1 METLPDLRVSQ
12 KRLVLTPYPLAAIN
26 PGKNFEH
33 ECVYNPSAVE
43 KDGTVYLFYR
53 AEDTYGEYVS
63 SIALALSRDGVHFE
77 RYAGNPVLKPEGPE
91 EARGCEDPRITF
103 INGKYHMFY
112 TAFESVHDDVYKVH
126 EALATS
132 EDLFRWEK
140 RGIVLPG
147 MKSFALFP
155 EKIQGRYCGVV
166 GDKNIHLAH
175 SDDLLHWHL
184 DPIPLLE
191 PREGQFD
198 SFLVEPGPPPFLYGD
213 MWCFIYNSSNR
224 FSYDTG
230 YCFLDRENPQCVLH
244 RSARPI
250 LSPRASWQK
259 FGKVNNVV
267 FATGLVQ
274 LQSKWLLYYGG
285 ADKVVGIGELQFQ
298 KTKTLTGGPPRCTE
312 GH

>member
-12 KRLVLTPYPLAAIN
+12 KRFVLTPHPLAAIN

-33 ECVYNPSAVE
+33 ECVYNPSAIE

-53 AEDTYGEYVS
+53 AEDKYGEYVS
-63 SIALALSRDGVHFE
+63 SIGLALSRDGVHFE

-91 EARGCEDPRITF
+91 EARGCEDPRITL
-103 INGKYHMFY
+103 IDGRYCMFY
-112 TAFESVHDDVYKVH
+112 TAFQGESNGEYSVG
-126 EALATS
+126 EALAVS
-132 EDLFRWEK
+132 HDLFYWER

-155 EKIQGRYCGVV
+155 EKIQGRYCGLV
-166 GDKNIHLAH
+166 GDKCIHLAH
-175 SDDLLHWHL
+175 SDDLLHWDL
-184 DPIPLLE
+184 DPTPLLE

-213 MWCFIYNSSNR
+213 MWCFIYNSCDHL
-224 FSYDTG
+224 SYNAG
-230 YCFLDRENPQCVLH
+230 YCFLKRENPKEVLL
-244 RSARPI
+244 RSSQPI
-250 LSPRASWQK
+250 LSPKASWQK

-285 ADKVVGIGELQFQ
+285 ADKVVGMGQLQF
-298 KTKTLTGGPPRCTE
+298 GGDKVSI
-312 GH
+312 